1 MCIQARQASEKAA
14 QKVAADKEVEAQRK
28 LAKGEED
35 AKQRQAAAN
44 RSSAVANFR
53 TLLSEMVRDPTASWH
68 DYSARLERD
77 PQVSISPFPPPPTRL
92 LKRRAEI

>member
-1 MCIQARQASEKAA
+1 MQARQASEKAA
-14 QKVAADKEVEAQRK
+14 QKVADDKEVEAQRK

-35 AKQRQAAAN
+35 AKARQAAAN

-68 DYSARLERD
+68 DYSARLEPD
-77 PQVSISPFPPPPTRL
+77 PQVANPRFQCHVM
-92 LKRRAEI
+92 AG